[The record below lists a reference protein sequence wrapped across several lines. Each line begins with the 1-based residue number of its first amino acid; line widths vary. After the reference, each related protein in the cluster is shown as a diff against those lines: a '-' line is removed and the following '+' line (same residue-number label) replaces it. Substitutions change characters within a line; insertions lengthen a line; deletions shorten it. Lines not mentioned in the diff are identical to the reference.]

1 MTRHGWLGA
10 LGLLLVVAGLLSV
23 GHGLWIEAKAVL
35 AQVLLDRAW
44 TQARANGAAV
54 KPWPWADTWPVA
66 RIEAPR
72 IGARAVVLSG
82 VGGEALAF
90 GPGHMAGTPPPG
102 GPGTSIIAGHRDTH
116 FRFLQELRVGDE
128 LIVEIAGGRT
138 VRFVVVET
146 GVVDARASG
155 LDPDG
160 PPRLALV
167 TCWPFDAVAPGGAE
181 RYVVLAEP
189 RPTVGLDPAPSPV

>member
-1 MTRHGWLGA
+1 MTRRGWLGA
-10 LGLLLVVAGLLSV
+10 LGLLLVMAGLLSV

-35 AQVLLDRAW
+35 AQHLLERAW
-44 TQARANGAAV
+44 TQARADGAAV
-54 KPWPWADTWPVA
+54 KPWPWADIWPVA

-82 VGGEALAF
+82 VSGEALAF

-116 FRFLQELRVGDE
+116 FRFLEELRAGDE
-128 LIVEIAGGRT
+128 LIVEIADGRT

-155 LDPDG
+155 LDHDG

-167 TCWPFDAVAPGGAE
+167 TCWPFDAVAPGGPE

-189 RPTVGLDPAPSPV
+189 RRIRGLDVAPSPV